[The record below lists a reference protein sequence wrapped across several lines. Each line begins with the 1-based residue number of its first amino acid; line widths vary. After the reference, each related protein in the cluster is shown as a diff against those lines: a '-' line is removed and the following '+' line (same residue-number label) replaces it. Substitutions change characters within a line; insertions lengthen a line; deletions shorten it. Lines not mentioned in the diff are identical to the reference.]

1 MGQNRLGNAGIQAI
15 SNAIKVNIGLTML
28 DLFDVEFSDD
38 GALSLA
44 EAILINKTLTNL
56 RLANTKV

>member
-1 MGQNRLGNAGIQAI
+1 
-15 SNAIKVNIGLTML
+15 ML

-56 RLANTKV
+56 RLANTKVQGTGAVPLLK